1 MDYSF
6 QDEINF
12 SETFILKF
20 ISFRKFLINF
30 LHPSMEEL
38 EEEFTEEMIQEV
50 LLSFQNVRFSGSAL
64 ERNQQMREY
73 YCIRTVE
80 EEEIMNN
87 DSTLCINI
95 LLPEFT
101 IPTWNELEALNFI
114 LSDTVLNHFLDY
126 TNQRRESRIQERFYN
141 TTNRGN
147 QLV

>member
-1 MDYSF
+1 
-6 QDEINF
+6 
-12 SETFILKF
+12 
-20 ISFRKFLINF
+20 
-30 LHPSMEEL
+30 MEEL

-80 EEEIMNN
+80 EEEIINN
-87 DSTLCINI
+87 DSTLCINRP
-95 LLPEFT
+95 LPEFT

-141 TTNRGN
+141 TTNRGKPISLDHN
-147 QLV
+147 MYLEQREKNLGR